1 MLDVHGHVQVE
12 QTGVGEGSDFVVSRR
27 DSHNLL
33 RPETVESLHVLY
45 HLTGNTTYQEWGWEI
60 FQAFELHTKV
70 ATGGYTD
77 LDSVQEVPPPKRDK
91 METFFLGETLKYLF
105 LLFGDDDSVLPLD
118 QCANTQT
125 TVPPRTQRS
134 WNFVVRVTWHAV
146 AGGCSIRKHIP
157 SQSTPAGVAVWAT
170 LSAPGDLIGLVR
182 WSVIHILSTN

>member
-12 QTGVGEGSDFVVSRR
+12 QNGVGEGSDFVVSRR

-60 FQAFELHTKV
+60 FKAFERHTKV
-70 ATGGYTD
+70 ETGGYTD
-77 LDSVQEVPPPKRDK
+77 LESVQEVPPPRRDK

-125 TVPPRTQRS
+125 TVPPRAEVLELRRTRDMACCCRWVFNTEAHPLPVYS
-134 WNFVVRVTWHAV
+134 GWGSRV
-146 AGGCSIRKHIP
+146 GYP
-157 SQSTPAGVAVWAT
+157 
-170 LSAPGDLIGLVR
+170 
-182 WSVIHILSTN
+182 